1 MKEERQKIRA
11 LLILEVLGKPP
22 KYLTDTL
29 QNLIVQMGGETG
41 IAVKNSNVKE
51 PKKMEEKA
59 GIADASGGKFNV
71 EQNDFYISFA
81 EIEVEAETLLHLVSI
96 IFKYMPAHLEII
108 SPENIP
114 LTNVDWNEILNELL
128 RKLHGYDE
136 IARVLQ
142 VEKAILENKLKAMLE
157 ENKEIEK
164 TESKSKNLKKT
175 KKR

>member
-1 MKEERQKIRA
+1 MRDEKQKIRA

-29 QNLIVQMGGETG
+29 QNLINQMGGEVG
-41 IAVKNSNVKE
+41 ISVKNSNIRE

-59 GIADASGGKFNV
+59 SVADSTNKEFKI

-81 EIEVEAETLLHLVSI
+81 EIELEAENILNLVAI
-96 IFKYMPAHLEII
+96 MFKYMPAHVEIV

-114 LTNVDWNEILNELL
+114 ATNIDMNEVLNELI
-128 RKLHGYDE
+128 RKLHSYDE
-136 IARVLQ
+136 VARVLQ
-142 VEKAILENKLKAMLE
+142 VEKAILENKLNTIME

-164 TESKSKNLKKT
+164 IDSKKTVSKKT
-175 KKR
+175 KKK

>member
-1 MKEERQKIRA
+1 MRDEKQKIRA

-29 QNLIVQMGGETG
+29 QNLINQMGGEVG
-41 IAVKNSNVKE
+41 ISVKSSNIRE

-59 GIADASGGKFNV
+59 GVADSTNKEFKI

-81 EIEVEAETLLHLVSI
+81 EIELEAENILNLVAI
-96 IFKYMPAHLEII
+96 MFKYMPAHVEIV

-114 LTNVDWNEILNELL
+114 ATNIDMNEVLNELI
-128 RKLHGYDE
+128 RKLHSYDE
-136 IARVLQ
+136 VARVLQ
-142 VEKAILENKLKAMLE
+142 VEKAILENKLNTIME

-164 TESKSKNLKKT
+164 IDSKKTVSKKT
-175 KKR
+175 KKK